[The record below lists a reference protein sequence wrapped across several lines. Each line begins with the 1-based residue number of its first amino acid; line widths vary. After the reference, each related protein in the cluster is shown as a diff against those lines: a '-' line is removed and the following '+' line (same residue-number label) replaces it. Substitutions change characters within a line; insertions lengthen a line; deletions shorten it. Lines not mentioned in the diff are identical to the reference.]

1 VKVILRA
8 DVERVGKKGDVIE
21 VADGHARNYL
31 LPKGLAIKASPGA
44 LAQAAA
50 MRRSRDLKDARERE
64 GAEAVARALVAR
76 VIRIPVRAG
85 SEGRLF
91 GSITAADIVRA
102 VADETGIELDRR
114 KLHLDDPIKTVGTHE
129 VPVKLHPEVEFR
141 IVVEAVPACLD
152 GERHGHESM
161 FVTVARRPLP
171 PSTGRPQDMPH
182 VADSFWGLAVPSIGP
197 RG

>member
-1 VKVILRA
+1 MKVILRT
-8 DVERVGKKGDVIE
+8 DVERVGKKGDVID

-50 MRRSRDLKDARERE
+50 MRRARDLRDARDRE
-64 GAEAVARALVAR
+64 AAEAVARALVAR

-102 VADETGIELDRR
+102 VAAETGIELDRR
-114 KLHLDDPIKTVGTHE
+114 KLHLEEPIKSVGTHE
-129 VPVKLHPEVEFR
+129 VPVKLHADVEFR
-141 IVVEAVPACLD
+141 VTIEAVPA
-152 GERHGHESM
+152 
-161 FVTVARRPLP
+161 
-171 PSTGRPQDMPH
+171 
-182 VADSFWGLAVPSIGP
+182 
-197 RG
+197 

>member
-1 VKVILRA
+1 MKVILRA

-141 IVVEAVPACLD
+141 IVVEAVPA
-152 GERHGHESM
+152 
-161 FVTVARRPLP
+161 
-171 PSTGRPQDMPH
+171 
-182 VADSFWGLAVPSIGP
+182 
-197 RG
+197 

>member
-1 VKVILRA
+1 MKVILRS
-8 DVERVGKKGDVIE
+8 DVERLGKKGDVID

-50 MRRSRDLKDARERE
+50 MRRARDLRDAKDREA
-64 GAEAVARALVAR
+64 AEAVARALVAR

-102 VADETGIELDRR
+102 VATETGIELDRR
-114 KLHLDDPIKTVGTHE
+114 KLQLDDPIKSIGTHE
-129 VPVKLHPEVEFR
+129 VPVKLHADVEFR
-141 IVVEAVPACLD
+141 IIVEAIPA
-152 GERHGHESM
+152 
-161 FVTVARRPLP
+161 
-171 PSTGRPQDMPH
+171 
-182 VADSFWGLAVPSIGP
+182 
-197 RG
+197 